1 MKKKFT
7 VSIFLLLYFFSFNQK
22 SSAEW
27 FQLPINSN
35 AYLTAIYFID
45 SNIGFIGGI
54 TGYLAKTTDGGLNW
68 NLQDPGFASPFVR
81 DISFVN
87 AETGY
92 LCGDAGHIK
101 KTTNG
106 GASWFSLTTNTTSGI
121 YGIDAVDEFNV
132 YASVVNG
139 TILRSSNAG
148 ADFQTVPVS
157 SNQLLT
163 IDFSSRDTGYTA
175 GQGGVVYKTIDAGQS
190 WTSLNAST
198 LNNFW
203 DICALNNNS
212 LYLAAYYGTLR
223 NSNDAG
229 QNFKSS
235 FGNNY
240 LFEDISMENSM
251 IGYTCALYG
260 FINKTTNGGATWKA
274 QTSGT
279 SESLN
284 EIFFLNATT
293 GFVVGTNGT
302 LLKTTDGGDDF
313 KIALL
318 SPNNREV
325 LTTGASFKIQWSC
338 VFSGNVKLEYS
349 VNNGSSWNV
358 IANSVPAESFEYNWT
373 IPSAY
378 SSFCKVR
385 ITSVEN
391 PTLADESDGIFS
403 ILTSNP
409 FYNVPELTYY
419 KFNNGSNTT
428 PNYAVPGEI
437 TGVAD
442 ISGMTLQNGG
452 LADSALVGQGG
463 NGISNNVFTNWATY
477 LPPGG
482 WTIGFWVNN
491 VSLGTDPTNAVFLF
505 TDITANNLRCYYGG
519 ALGLT
524 EIDTAIMFRCNG
536 MSNIRI
542 PVVQGQTYYIH
553 LVYEKFPAAVK
564 VYVNGELTQN
574 VPQDPL
580 LIIGNGPFTIGAY
593 ADAQSSL
600 AQNMRVD
607 EFRVY
612 NRSLDQSE
620 ISATWNTTFNKII
633 TNVNIQNSSN
643 PGSFKLY
650 DNYPNPFNPVTNLE
664 FGISE
669 VGFVSLKVFDVAG
682 KEVAVIVN
690 EVLTPGKYKYQFST
704 VNYQLSSG
712 VYFYELRSGE
722 FVETKRMV
730 LLK

>member
-1 MKKKFT
+1 MKKHLTISFFL
-7 VSIFLLLYFFSFNQK
+7 IFFFYNFNNYLT
-22 SSAEW
+22 AEW
-27 FQLPINSN
+27 QQVPTNSN
-35 AYLTAIYFID
+35 AYLTAIFFID
-45 SNIGFIGGI
+45 SNTGFIGGI
-54 TGYLAKTTDGGLNW
+54 NGYLAKTTDGGLNW
-68 NLQDPGFASPFVR
+68 HIKDPGFASPFVR

-87 AETGY
+87 SETGY

-101 KTTNG
+101 KSTNG
-106 GASWFSLTTNTTSGI
+106 GESWFSLTTNTTSGI
-121 YGIDAVDEFNV
+121 YGIDAVDEFNI

-148 ADFQTVPVS
+148 ADFQTVSVS

-190 WTSLNAST
+190 WTSLEAST

-223 NSNDAG
+223 NTNDAG

-235 FGNNY
+235 FGNNM
-240 LFEDISMENSM
+240 LFEGITMANTM
-251 IGYTCALYG
+251 IGYTCGNSGIL
-260 FINKTTNGGATWKA
+260 NKTTDGGDIWTA

-284 EIFFLNATT
+284 EIFFLNAMT
-293 GFVVGTNGT
+293 GFAVGTNGT

-325 LTTGASFKIQWSC
+325 LTTGSSFKIQWSC
-338 VFSGNVKLEYS
+338 IFSGNVELEYS
-349 VNNGSSWNV
+349 INNGSSWNI
-358 IANSVPAESFEYNWT
+358 IASSVPVESFEYNWS

-391 PTLADESDGIFS
+391 PALTDESDGKFS

-409 FYNVPELTYY
+409 FYNVPELLYY
-419 KFNNGSNTT
+419 KFNDGSNTT

-437 TGVAD
+437 TGVAN

-452 LADSALVGQGG
+452 LADSCLAGQGG
-463 NGISNNVFTNWATY
+463 NGITNKVTTNWATY

-482 WTIGFWVNN
+482 WTIGFWVSNI
-491 VSLGTDPTNAVFLF
+491 SLGSDPTNAVFLF

-519 ALGLT
+519 ALGFT
-524 EIDTAIMFRCNG
+524 DTDTAIMFRCNG

-564 VYVNGELTQN
+564 VYVNGKLTQDI
-574 VPQDPL
+574 PQSPL
-580 LIIGNGPFTIGAY
+580 LFIGNGPFTIGAY
-593 ADAQSSL
+593 ADANSSL
-600 AQNMRVD
+600 SQNMLID

-612 NRSLDQSE
+612 NRSLNQAE
-620 ISATWNTTFNKII
+620 ISATWNTTFSKII
-633 TNVNIQNSSN
+633 TDVNIPDAIL
-643 PGSFKLY
+643 PGIFILY
-650 DNYPNPFNPVTNLE
+650 DNYPNPFNPVTIIRYYLGKE
-664 FGISE
+664 S
-669 VGFVSLKVFDVAG
+669 FVKLKVFNSLG
-682 KEVAVIVN
+682 KEVSTLVN
-690 EVLTPGKYKYQFST
+690 EYQNEGNYSYKFSL
-704 VNYQLSSG
+704 VNSQLSSG
-712 VYFYELRSGE
+712 IYFYKIEAGD
-722 FVETKRMV
+722 FTETKKMMI
-730 LLK
+730 LK